1 MIGKFF
7 KFVIIGILAL
17 IGAGIALSILGLAVG
32 LAVLAIKVAVV
43 GAIGYGV
50 YKVLG
55 GGKKKDRMP
64 EISEADRKW
73 LES

>member
-1 MIGKFF
+1 MIGKIF
-7 KFVIIGILAL
+7 KFIVIGIAAIIGIGIAFSL
-17 IGAGIALSILGLAVG
+17 IGFAIALAV
-32 LAVLAIKVAVV
+32 KVAIV

-50 YKVLG
+50 YKLLG
-55 GGKKKDRMP
+55 GGRKPRTP

>member
-7 KFVIIGILAL
+7 KFVVIGILAL
-17 IGAGIALSILGLAVG
+17 IGIGVGLTVLGLAFG
-32 LAVLAIKVAVV
+32 LAMLAVKVAVV

-50 YKVLG
+50 YKLVG
-55 GGKKKDRMP
+55 GGKKSRVP